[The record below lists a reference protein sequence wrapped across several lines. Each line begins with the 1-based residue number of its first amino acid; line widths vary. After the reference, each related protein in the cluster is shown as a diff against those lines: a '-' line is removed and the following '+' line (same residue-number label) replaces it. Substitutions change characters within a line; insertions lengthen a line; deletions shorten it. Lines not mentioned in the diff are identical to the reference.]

1 MCLIIGMFQHTLY
14 LAHATGRFAVHAAL
28 LGGFGSSEI
37 VFADRHELGEGH
49 CVLVAAQLALKPVL
63 GRQTAL
69 QNLLTETSPVY
80 NITFYDKKII
90 HFNCT

>member
-1 MCLIIGMFQHTLY
+1 MFQHTLY